1 MHSCWTEEEERDRE
15 IGIKRCM
22 DKEDVEEDVEME
34 RETDKE
40 GETDR

>member
-1 MHSCWTEEEERDRE
+1 MHSCWTEEEGRERE
-15 IGIKRCM
+15 IGIKRRM
-22 DKEDVEEDVEME
+22 DMEDEEME